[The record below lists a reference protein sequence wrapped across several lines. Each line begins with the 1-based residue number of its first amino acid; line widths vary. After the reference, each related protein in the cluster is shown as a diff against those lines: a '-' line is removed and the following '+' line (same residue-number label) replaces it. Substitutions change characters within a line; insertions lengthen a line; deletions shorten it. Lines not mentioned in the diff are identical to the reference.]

1 VGERERVKKIPFAK
15 LTPLLSVLFFLL
27 ALWLLHGELARFHY
41 RDIAVYLAGL
51 PRGRLLEALALTA
64 VGYFALTGYDVLGFR
79 YIRQAVPYPR
89 IALASFVGYAFSN
102 NLGMPLLTG
111 TAVRVRFY
119 TSWGISALDVA
130 KVIVFGHATFWL
142 GFLSVSGTAFLT
154 ESITIP
160 SSLGLGRI
168 SARPIGAV
176 FLLLVAAYLAATAI
190 WRGRTVTVRGLELRL
205 PDPGLGLAQAAVSV
219 LDWTLAGAVLYS
231 LLPPSWNISFLYFL
245 GVFLFAQ
252 AAGLLS
258 HVPGGLGVFETLMV
272 LLLPPELPRPQLLAA
287 IVAYRGVYYVLPLL
301 AAAVSLGIH
310 ETAARRAQVGR
321 LARAVGQRVPDV
333 VPQIFAVTTFLGGA
347 ILLASG
353 ATPALHS
360 RLAWLKDLLPLSII
374 EASHFLGSLAGVA
387 LLFLAVGLQR
397 RLDAAYHLTLILL
410 AGGAVLSLAKG
421 LDYEEAIVLSVMFA
435 ALLPCRSHFDRKA
448 SLTTQPFTPGWIAAI
463 AIVIAGSLWLG
474 LFAYKHVDYSHDL
487 WWHFT
492 FGGNAPRFLRASVGA
507 AALALALG
515 LAQLL
520 KPAPA
525 VRKRPTEEDLARAA
539 TIAAASPLTHSW
551 LALLGDKQL
560 LFHEKGNAF
569 LMFGVEGRS
578 WVSMGDPVGPERE
591 RRELAW
597 TFRETVDRH
606 GGWACFYQVS
616 DKNLSLY
623 VDLGLALVKLGE
635 EARVPLTG
643 FSLEGS
649 GRKKLRHAYKKSQ
662 EEGLSFGIVPVEQVE
677 PLLPELEAISDEW
690 MADKNTRE
698 KSFSLGSFSREYLK
712 HFPVALVRHQGR
724 IVAFANLW
732 PGGGQE
738 ELSVD
743 LMRHRNGA
751 PPGVMDYLFLELM
764 LWGAGQ
770 GYCWFNLGMAPLSG
784 MEARNLAPL
793 WSRLGAMLF
802 RHGEHFYNF
811 QGLRQYKDKFDPVWE
826 PRYLACPGGL
836 ALPRILADISALIA
850 GGYRGVLGK

>member
-1 VGERERVKKIPFAK
+1 MKRIPFAK
-15 LTPLLSVLFFLL
+15 LTPILSVLFFLL

-41 RDIAVYLAGL
+41 RDIVNYVNTL
-51 PRGRLLEALALTA
+51 PRGRLLEALGLTA

-79 YIRQAVPYPR
+79 YIRQSVPYPR

-111 TAVRVRFY
+111 TPVRIRFY
-119 TSWGISALDVA
+119 TSWGISGLDVA

-142 GFLSVSGTAFLT
+142 GFLSLSGAAFLT
-154 ESITIP
+154 EPIAIP
-160 SSLGLGRI
+160 RSLGHGLL
-168 SARPIGAV
+168 SARPLGAV
-176 FLLLVAAYLAATAI
+176 FLLLAAAYLAATFFG
-190 WRGRTVTVRGLELRL
+190 RGRTLTIKGLELGL
-205 PDPGLGLAQAAVSV
+205 PGPGLGLAQLAVAS
-219 LDWTLAGAVLYS
+219 LDWTLAGSVLYS
-231 LLPPSWNISFLYFL
+231 LLPPAWNITFLHFL
-245 GVFLFAQ
+245 GIFLFAQ
-252 AAGLLS
+252 VAGLLS

-272 LLLPPELPRPQLLAA
+272 LLLPPELPRPELLAA
-287 IVAYRGVYYVLPLL
+287 MVAYRGVYYVLPLL

-310 ETAARRAQVGR
+310 EIAARREQVGR
-321 LARAVGQRVPDV
+321 LARAVGQRAPDV

-353 ATPALHS
+353 ATPAIHS
-360 RLAWLKDLLPLSII
+360 RLAWLRDLLPLSII
-374 EASHFLGSLAGVA
+374 EVSHFLGSLAGVA
-387 LLFLAVGLQR
+387 LLFLAMGLQR
-397 RLDAAYHLTLILL
+397 RLDAAYHLTLLLL

-421 LDYEEAIVLSVMFA
+421 LDYEEAIVLSIMFT
-435 ALLPCRSHFDRKA
+435 ALLPCHGHFDRKA
-448 SLTTQPFTPGWIAAI
+448 SLTAQPFTPGWIAAI
-463 AIVIAGSLWLG
+463 AIVIAGSVWLG
-474 LFAYKHVDYSHDL
+474 LFAYKHVDYSTDL
-487 WWHFT
+487 WWRFT
-492 FGGNAPRFLRASVGA
+492 FGGNAPRFLRASVGV
-507 AALALALG
+507 AALALGLG

-520 KPAPA
+520 KPAPP
-525 VRKRPTEEDLARAA
+525 VRQRPTKEDLARAA
-539 TIAAASPLTHSW
+539 KIAAASPLTHAW

-560 LFHEKGNAF
+560 LFHEKGDAF
-569 LMFGVEGRS
+569 VMFGVEGRS

-591 RRELAW
+591 RRDLAW

-606 GGWACFYQVS
+606 GGWACFYQVN

-623 VDLGLALVKLGE
+623 VDLGLTLVKLGE

-649 GRKKLRHAYKKSQ
+649 SRKKLRHAYKRSQ
-662 EEGLSFGIVPVEQVE
+662 EEGLRFEIVPVEQVE
-677 PLLPELEAISDEW
+677 PLLPELEDISNEW
-690 MADKNTRE
+690 LKDKSTRE

-712 HFPVALVRHQGR
+712 HFPVALVRHQER

-732 PGGGQE
+732 PGGNQE

-743 LMRHRNGA
+743 LMRHRNDA
-751 PPGVMDYLFLELM
+751 PHGVMDSLFLELM
-764 LWGAGQ
+764 LWGAAQ
-770 GYCWFNLGMAPLSG
+770 GYRWFNLGMAPLSG
-784 MEARNLAPL
+784 LEARNLAPL
-793 WSRLGAMLF
+793 WSRLGALLF